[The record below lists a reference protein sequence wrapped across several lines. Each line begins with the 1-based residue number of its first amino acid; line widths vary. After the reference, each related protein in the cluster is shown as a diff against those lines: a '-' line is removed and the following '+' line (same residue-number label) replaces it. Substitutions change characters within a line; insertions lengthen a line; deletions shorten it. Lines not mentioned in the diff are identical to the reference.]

1 MALWGVSDS
10 DESKPKYLNTADA
23 KNCIAKQK
31 DGF

>member
-10 DESKPKYLNTADA
+10 DESKAKYLNGVQ
-23 KNCIAKQK
+23 KIVLQKQK